1 MSKETLDIVE
11 FILIVYI
18 ALFITVIGFRQIKQ
32 NKDG

>member
-32 NKDG
+32 NKDE

>member
-18 ALFITVIGFRQIKQ
+18 AYIITVIGFRQIKQ
-32 NKDG
+32 RR

>member
-18 ALFITVIGFRQIKQ
+18 ALFITVIGFSKE
-32 NKDG
+32 DEH